1 MRKITKIIYFCIRLE
16 VKDAKFQYIL
26 AKFPFSCI
34 IIAGIWVLCFMNIPD
49 TPLSNIRLIDK
60 WTHAVMYLV
69 LGFSLIFSILEQ
81 IKAKLK
87 AFMLWVWLLP
97 VAMGGLIEILQEYCT
112 SGRRSGDWLDFLAD
126 SIGSTIAFLIGI
138 LLVKCRAKA

>member
-1 MRKITKIIYFCIRLE
+1 MQ
-16 VKDAKFQYIL
+16 KFQYIL

-69 LGFSLIFSILEQ
+69 LGFRLFLSILEQ
-81 IKAKLK
+81 IKKPNSRRLC
-87 AFMLWVWLLP
+87 FGFGSYLLLW
-97 VAMGGLIEILQEYCT
+97 E
-112 SGRRSGDWLDFLAD
+112 D
-126 SIGSTIAFLIGI
+126 S
-138 LLVKCRAKA
+138 

>member
-1 MRKITKIIYFCIRLE
+1 MNNYRFRCAKLQKIIYFCIRLE
-16 VKDAKFQYIL
+16 VKDAK
-26 AKFPFSCI
+26 
-34 IIAGIWVLCFMNIPD
+34 IAGIWVLCFMNIPD

-69 LGFSLIFSILEQ
+69 LGFSLIFEYLRANK
-81 IKAKLK
+81 KAKLK

-138 LLVKCRAKA
+138 LLVRCRARA

>member
-1 MRKITKIIYFCIRLE
+1 MQ
-16 VKDAKFQYIL
+16 KFQYIL

-69 LGFSLIFSILEQ
+69 LGFSLIFEYLRANK
-81 IKAKLK
+81 KAKL
-87 AFMLWVWLLP
+87 
-97 VAMGGLIEILQEYCT
+97 
-112 SGRRSGDWLDFLAD
+112 SGDWLDFLAD

>member
-1 MRKITKIIYFCIRLE
+1 MQ
-16 VKDAKFQYIL
+16 KFQYIL

-69 LGFSLIFSILEQ
+69 LGFSLIFEYLRANKKSP
-81 IKAKLK
+81 KLK
-87 AFMLWVWLLP
+87 SVLCFGFGSLP

-138 LLVKCRAKA
+138 LLVRCRARA

>member
-1 MRKITKIIYFCIRLE
+1 MQNI
-16 VKDAKFQYIL
+16 QYIL
-26 AKFPFSCI
+26 TKFPFSCI

-69 LGFSLIFSILEQ
+69 LGFSLIFEYLRANK
-81 IKAKLK
+81 KAKLK

-112 SGRRSGDWLDFLAD
+112 GGRRSGDWLDFLAD

-138 LLVKCRAKA
+138 LLVRCRARA

>member
-1 MRKITKIIYFCIRLE
+1 MQKI
-16 VKDAKFQYIL
+16 QYIL

-69 LGFSLIFSILEQ
+69 LGFSLIFEYLRANK
-81 IKAKLK
+81 KAKLK
-87 AFMLWVWLLP
+87 AFMLL
-97 VAMGGLIEILQEYCT
+97 GLALTCCYGRTHRDT
-112 SGRRSGDWLDFLAD
+112 SGVLYKRQTQWRLARFP
-126 SIGSTIAFLIGI
+126 S
-138 LLVKCRAKA
+138 

>member
-1 MRKITKIIYFCIRLE
+1 MQ
-16 VKDAKFQYIL
+16 KFQYIL

-69 LGFSLIFSILEQ
+69 LGFSLIFVQAADAVETGSIS
-81 IKAKLK
+81 
-87 AFMLWVWLLP
+87 LL
-97 VAMGGLIEILQEYCT
+97 
-112 SGRRSGDWLDFLAD
+112 
-126 SIGSTIAFLIGI
+126 IA
-138 LLVKCRAKA
+138 LVLR

>member
-1 MRKITKIIYFCIRLE
+1 MRNI
-16 VKDAKFQYIL
+16 QYIL
-26 AKFPFSCI
+26 TKFPFSCI

-49 TPLSNIRLIDK
+49 TPLSDIRLIDK

-69 LGFSLIFSILEQ
+69 LGFSLIFEYLRANK
-81 IKAKLK
+81 KAKLK

-138 LLVKCRAKA
+138 LLVKCRARA